1 MDSDLVESLDA
12 LKNAF
17 DSRHIPVQ
25 FGTAPATLV
34 EELKSKL
41 SIPRRYREFLLK
53 RNPVDCETRTPSER
67 VRLVPAEQLLSEQ
80 EGFALEDGQLIDKP
94 RPTGWKASWVIVAHS
109 TLLGDPYF
117 MDTRDIDAEGDCP
130 IYTAMSGTEIWQPRL
145 CASSFALFLRVL
157 AVTMEV
163 ASGFS
168 DSEVDYDDEFVF
180 REALGPKIRDYD
192 PAAMKAGHW
201 T

>member
-1 MDSDLVESLDA
+1 MDSDLAESIDA
-12 LKNAF
+12 LKAAF
-17 DSRHIPVQ
+17 DSRHLPVSFAAADGQ
-25 FGTAPATLV
+25 LV
-34 EELKSKL
+34 AELKTRL
-41 SIPRRYREFLLK
+41 SLPRRYREFLLK
-53 RNPVDCETRTPSER
+53 RNPIDCETRTPSEK
-67 VRLVPAEQLLSEQ
+67 VRLVPAEEFLKEQ
-80 EGFALEDGQLIDKP
+80 EGFCLQGGRLIETARDS
-94 RPTGWKASWVIVAHS
+94 GWKPSWVIIAHS

-117 MDTRDIDAEGDCP
+117 MDVRDVDAEGDCP
-130 IYTAMSGTEIWQPRL
+130 VYTAMSGTDTWQPRL

-192 PAAMKAGHW
+192 PAAVKAGHW